1 MGCSRVRCPYLQLR
15 ASSLALSPRRSVL
28 TDRCIARSYTA
39 VVRSGMKRDLQT
51 TAFSSVLLLKQV
63 FEQAERSDDG
73 WTLATN
79 LPATEDI
86 ALLDA
91 VEQWDQSVHGSSG
104 SAPPLL
110 AKAAVESRAPPSRSL
125 RPVGQAQDPRL
136 VADLQGAR
144 DDNASLQERFQRM
157 QVQTS
162 TILREKSALQ
172 AQVEAMQAAAG
183 MSDEAEAL
191 RAQVDELQLQ
201 LQDALNANAAQ
212 ADQGTGTD
220 SLMRELH
227 EAQDANAQLT
237 ADLDRANAEL
247 DARLERSTQFVNLR
261 QVGSER
267 PSTPPC
273 APQRG
278 VSSARP
284 LPRCLTGLPLRLR
297 HRLLRLVRRRPPIRR
312 CSRRRMTW

>member
-1 MGCSRVRCPYLQLR
+1 MADHRLNADHDRQLVDYLRFLRRKRDNAIAEVAAEFKEVQESRLFDDSYSADDVMSILDGL
-15 ASSLALSPRRSVL
+15 LAM
-28 TDRCIARSYTA
+28 
-39 VVRSGMKRDLQT
+39 VRSGMKRDLQT

-261 QVGSER
+261 QMLKKKNDM
-267 PSTPPC
+267 
-273 APQRG
+273 
-278 VSSARP
+278 VSQ
-284 LPRCLTGLPLRLR
+284 LRNTLAD
-297 HRLLRLVRRRPPIRR
+297 HGIRVDDVDAYD
-312 CSRRRMTW
+312 

>member
-1 MGCSRVRCPYLQLR
+1 MNADHDRQLVDYLRFLRRKRDNAIAEVAAEFKEVQESRLFDDSYSADDVMSILDGL
-15 ASSLALSPRRSVL
+15 LAM
-28 TDRCIARSYTA
+28 
-39 VVRSGMKRDLQT
+39 VRSGMKRDLQT

-261 QVGSER
+261 QMLKKKNDM
-267 PSTPPC
+267 
-273 APQRG
+273 
-278 VSSARP
+278 VSQ
-284 LPRCLTGLPLRLR
+284 LRNTLAD
-297 HRLLRLVRRRPPIRR
+297 HGIRVDDVDAYD
-312 CSRRRMTW
+312 